1 MKQGTTP
8 YDANFTA
15 GGLLINEFQAL
26 EPILSKEGVEEAL
39 KAERYDNRIVGI
51 KTDGARKRILLE
63 VWRRYSSVPKE
74 FWRHLYSCGLR
85 EQRLALLY
93 LVLKTYPLIRDLH
106 FDVAV
111 RKQRTSGTMAAFD
124 VTAYLDV
131 VAGRDKDVAE
141 WSQGTLDK
149 LASQYRTVLSD
160 CGLWESDQLL
170 PASYVSENFKSYY
183 FTAGEGWF
191 LEACFLPVS

>member
-39 KAERYDNRIVGI
+39 KAERDNNHIVGI

-74 FWRHLYSCGLR
+74 FWRHFYSSGLR
-85 EQRLALLY
+85 EQRLDLLY

-124 VTAYLDV
+124 VTAYLDG

-160 CGLWESDQLL
+160 CGLWENEQLL
-170 PASYVSENFKSYY
+170 PASYVSEIFKSY
-183 FTAGEGWF
+183 FITAGEGWF